1 MKEKVY
7 EYLRII
13 PKGKV
18 ATYGSIALYLG
29 NKNLS
34 RVVGNILH
42 SNEDGDNFPCYKVVN
57 AKGYLSKNYKFG
69 GIDEQKRRLEG
80 DGIEVTNYR
89 VDLRKYK
96 M

>member
-1 MKEKVY
+1 MNFSWYTKHGVVNVPWIILWYVKEWKIG
-7 EYLRII
+7 R
-13 PKGKV
+13 
-18 ATYGSIALYLG
+18 
-29 NKNLS
+29 
-34 RVVGNILH
+34 
-42 SNEDGDNFPCYKVVN
+42 VN